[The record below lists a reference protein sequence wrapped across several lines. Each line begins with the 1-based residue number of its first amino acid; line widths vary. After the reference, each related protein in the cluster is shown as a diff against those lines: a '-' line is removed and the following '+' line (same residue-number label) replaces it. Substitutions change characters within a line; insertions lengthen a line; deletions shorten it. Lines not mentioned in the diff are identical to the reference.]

1 MTQRDLVAAE
11 FLGLAV
17 KVAAPHA
24 GAEVAGRFV
33 RAVGHLED
41 IGLEYRDGDVQQRRV
56 ALDALAV
63 DGVVARIHDKE
74 HQLKGHIAV
83 ALQLLHELCHQHR
96 VLAAGDAHGDLVA
109 RLNEFIFF
117 HRIDKRLPQL
127 VAVFFDD
134 APLDHLIGL

>member
-1 MTQRDLVAAE
+1 MTQRDFVAAE
-11 FLGLAV
+11 LLGLAV

-63 DGVVARIHDKE
+63 DGVVAWVHDEEFYLERIFVV
-74 HQLKGHIAV
+74 Q
-83 ALQLLHELCHQHR
+83 LQLL
-96 VLAAGDAHGDLVA
+96 
-109 RLNEFIFF
+109 
-117 HRIDKRLPQL
+117 K
-127 VAVFFDD
+127 
-134 APLDHLIGL
+134 

>member
-1 MTQRDLVAAE
+1 MAQRDLVAAE

-63 DGVVARIHDKE
+63 DGVVAWVHDEE
-74 HQLKGHIAV
+74 HQLKRHVAV
-83 ALQLLHELCHQHR
+83 AVKLLHELCHQHR
-96 VLAAGDAHGDLVA
+96 VLAA
-109 RLNEFIFF
+109 
-117 HRIDKRLPQL
+117 
-127 VAVFFDD
+127 
-134 APLDHLIGL
+134 